1 MSPVATID
9 VDFGAQCPDCHTFT
23 PPGGIP
29 AWPAALTARGDGE
42 RIVVTAI
49 REVMTIN
56 RDGSLAPMTPATA
69 MVVHHPG
76 VHKTRRF
83 SFNMP

>member
-1 MSPVATID
+1 LSPVATID

-42 RIVVTAI
+42 RIVATAI

-56 RDGSLAPMTPATA
+56 RDG
-69 MVVHHPG
+69 
-76 VHKTRRF
+76 
-83 SFNMP
+83 

>member
-1 MSPVATID
+1 LSPTETIG

-29 AWPAALTARGDGE
+29 VWPAALTARGYRLEELGDGE
-42 RIVVTAI
+42 RIIATAI

-56 RDGSLAPMTPATA
+56 RDGSLVPMTPNSTQATTL
-69 MVVHHPG
+69 VTHHPG
-76 VHKTRRF
+76 R
-83 SFNMP
+83 